1 MAGGE
6 IRPMM
11 PFARPW
17 LLLLLLAIPIW
28 LWRRRRQ
35 VWPVPAS
42 ELALPGHAARHTW
55 WPRIPV
61 ALRALTFGCW
71 VIAAAGPRLGPRAL
85 ELRGEGIAI
94 ALAVDVSSSML
105 AEDFAPS
112 NRLEVAKRQA
122 ISFIRGRSSD
132 RIGLVTFAG
141 EALTQ
146 VPLTLDYA
154 VLEQSIGNLR
164 VGTLED
170 GTAIGTGLA
179 TALNRLRRIPGR
191 SKVVLLLTDGE
202 NNRGAVDPHTAADA
216 AAALGVRVYT
226 IGVGTEG
233 EARVPT
239 GRGLSGLRY
248 EVVPVRI
255 DEVLLRD
262 IADRTGGRYFRAT
275 DGAALARVFH
285 QIDALE
291 RTTQVQTMFSNRA
304 ETIRPFVLA
313 GLVFLSIELLLGAT
327 VVVRVP

>member
-1 MAGGE
+1 
-6 IRPMM
+6 
-11 PFARPW
+11 
-17 LLLLLLAIPIW
+17 
-28 LWRRRRQ
+28 
-35 VWPVPAS
+35 
-42 ELALPGHAARHTW
+42 
-55 WPRIPV
+55 
-61 ALRALTFGCW
+61 
-71 VIAAAGPRLGPRAL
+71 
-85 ELRGEGIAI
+85 
-94 ALAVDVSSSML
+94 
-105 AEDFAPS
+105 
-112 NRLEVAKRQA
+112 
-122 ISFIRGRSSD
+122 
-132 RIGLVTFAG
+132 

-255 DEVLLRD
+255 DEALLRD

-275 DGAALARVFH
+275 DGAALARVFQ
-285 QIDALE
+285 QINTLE
-291 RTTQVQTMFSNRA
+291 RTTQKQTMFSNRA
-304 ETIRPFVLA
+304 ETVRPFMLA
-313 GLVFLSIELLLGAT
+313 GLVLLSLELLLGAT
-327 VVVRVP
+327 LVVRVP